1 MNKPVTWPW
10 LILILLL
17 VGTFYLS
24 TIRQGHVW
32 GDDFAMYIHHARN
45 IVEGKAYADTGY
57 IYNPLNVI
65 GPETYP
71 PVFPLLLAP
80 VYRVW
85 GLNLAAMKVEII
97 LLFLL
102 SLLVMYL
109 AFVEELGRLKAL
121 AVVALT
127 GFNPRFWAF
136 KENIVSDLPFLLFVY
151 LSFYFVHKFRQTSYS
166 WKARWLYV
174 VLISAS
180 VFLAYGTR
188 SIGLVLIPC
197 LVVYYVVQVRKPS
210 LIGVGGGVVIAVL
223 IYLQIKSSDVFSSY
237 AGHFGVNAWNLSL
250 AHGQELVRQLSE
262 FWVNGYSNSFRF
274 ALFVVLAELAGIGY
288 FARLRIGRVNCF
300 DLFVPIYLIP
310 LIFLPISLVLRFLF
324 PLVPL
329 YLFYVFLGMRSVS
342 RFLAPNH
349 PGVERVLFAGVIIA
363 VLGSYIGHYS
373 KLDFGPIQNSVTNPD
388 AQQLYDYIQTATD
401 EKDVII
407 CDKPRAM
414 ALFANRMA
422 GIWHYTRDDEE
433 LWQLFRRVNASYL
446 IVGPGSLKSYDLEY
460 IEGFVERNRGHLQET
475 YSNADFIVY
484 RIVKS

>member
-57 IYNPLNVI
+57 VYNPLNVI

-109 AFVEELGRLKAL
+109 AFVEELGWLEAL

-127 GFNPRFWAF
+127 GFNPRFWGF

-151 LSFYFVHKFRQTSYS
+151 LSFYFVHKFRQASFS
-166 WKARWLYV
+166 WKTRWLYV
-174 VLISAS
+174 ALIGVS
-180 VFLAYGTR
+180 VFLACGTR

-197 LVVYYVVQVRKPS
+197 LFVYYVIQVRKPG
-210 LIGVGGGVVIAVL
+210 LIGIGVFVVIAAL
-223 IYLQIKSSDVFSSY
+223 IYLQIKSSDMFGSY
-237 AGHFGVNAWNLSL
+237 ADHFGLNVWNVSL
-250 AHGQELVRQLSE
+250 AHAQELFREQSE
-262 FWVNGYSNSFRF
+262 FWVNGHSSFLRF
-274 ALFVVLAELAGIGY
+274 ALFAVLTGLAGIGY
-288 FARLRIGRVNCF
+288 FARLGAGRINCF
-300 DLFVPIYLIP
+300 DLFVPFYLAP

-329 YLFYVFLGMRSVS
+329 YLFYVFLGLRRVP
-342 RFLAPNH
+342 RFLAVNH
-349 PGVERVLFAGVIIA
+349 LVVERFLFAGIIIA
-363 VLGSYIGHYS
+363 VLGSYLGQYS
-373 KLDFGPIQNSVTNPD
+373 KLDFGPIQNGVTKPD
-388 AQQLYDYIQTATD
+388 AQQFYDYIKTATG

-414 ALFANRMA
+414 ALFANRAA

-433 LWQLFRRVNASYL
+433 LWQFFRRVNASYL
-446 IVGPGSLKSYDLEY
+446 IVGPSSLKSYDLEY
-460 IEGFVERNRGHLQET
+460 IQGFVERNRGRLQET
-475 YSNADFIVY
+475 YSNADFVVY
-484 RIVKS
+484 RIVKG